1 MNISVDV
8 LTLHRPMTIWK
19 RWVWAWNSCSG
30 LSHKCLKV
38 IKESWATLIIQQV
51 STNWSEDRLFN
62 QSKSM
67 LIRNVKMCKYC
78 DDNLRAHTHTRRQAG
93 RQGCPLK
100 PAFSGPR
107 TVLASVKPPQA
118 CHRNG
123 TAINLTDIIQS
134 DGWGGDK
141 TGVCVCVCAC
151 VLCSATITCYG
162 IQPRVPAM
170 SAACCKTQRICF
182 LFIFLFHWGSQ
193 SDTILLDWHVGGS
206 DVRSGSFRWC

>member
-19 RWVWAWNSCSG
+19 RWVWVWKRCSG
-30 LSHKCLKV
+30 LSHKCLTV
-38 IKESWATLIIQQV
+38 IKESRATLIIQQV
-51 STNWSEDRLFN
+51 SIYGLRTDFSIKVSLCSSEMWKCVN
-62 QSKSM
+62 T
-67 LIRNVKMCKYC
+67 
-78 DDNLRAHTHTRRQAG
+78 DDNLHTHTHTHAG
-93 RQGCPLK
+93 RQSCPLK

-141 TGVCVCVCAC
+141 TGCVCAC
-151 VLCSATITCYG
+151 VPSSATITCYG

-170 SAACCKTQRICF
+170 SAAR
-182 LFIFLFHWGSQ
+182 
-193 SDTILLDWHVGGS
+193 
-206 DVRSGSFRWC
+206 R

>member
-1 MNISVDV
+1 MCSLFIDPWQSERDECERGTVALAYHINA
-8 LTLHRPMTIWK
+8 WK
-19 RWVWAWNSCSG
+19 WLKSHEQ
-30 LSHKCLKV
+30 LSLY
-38 IKESWATLIIQQV
+38 
-51 STNWSEDRLFN
+51 
-62 QSKSM
+62 SKSQQ
-67 LIRNVKMCKYC
+67 IG
-78 DDNLRAHTHTRRQAG
+78 LRTDFSIKVSLCSSEMWKCVNTVMITCAHTHTHAGRQAG